1 MFASLGVAIGAVL
14 LLVFLI
20 VRLVVARRRNVIKS
34 LSTSSQSSSSSVEK
48 QQQQQQQ
55 QPQQHF
61 VAASLPPKSSETVAL
76 LSPVNSSPPCIS
88 TGGSGSSETSLSR
101 QRRRPDK
108 VHFAQLPSDAEL
120 TATRPSQ
127 GTSVTDDTVMTPGS
141 AATSLND
148 VFLPSSVSTPS
159 ATQSQGVISR
169 QWQMSADVIDDVD
182 DVTVGVLLRNDT
194 SRGSFY
200 NNPYRHDTI
209 DGRIRTSRVK

>member
-1 MFASLGVAIGAVL
+1 MFASLGVAVGAVV

-34 LSTSSQSSSSSVEK
+34 LSTSSQSSTSSVEK
-48 QQQQQQQ
+48 QQQQQQ
-55 QPQQHF
+55 F
-61 VAASLPPKSSETVAL
+61 AAASKPPQNSETVAL
-76 LSPVNSSPPCIS
+76 LSSVNTSPPCITTS
-88 TGGSGSSETSLSR
+88 AGSGSSETSLSR

-108 VHFAQLPSDAEL
+108 VHFAQPPSDVEL
-120 TATRPSQ
+120 DAIRPSH
-127 GTSVTDDTVMTPGS
+127 GTSVTDDTVMTPAS
-141 AATSLND
+141 TATSLND
-148 VFLPSSVSTPS
+148 VFLPSSASTPS
-159 ATQSQGVISR
+159 AQPQGVISR